1 MMALSSMS
9 FCRCDSDGRVWC
21 ILSAYRKVH
30 DPLASQ
36 SVIDGEEEGGQRAQ
50 GSHPA
55 QAVPAFS
62 IRDVDAGFDGI
73 QPCGLFPVFAHP
85 LAEGRRALGDA
96 GFTAPDEQEVGDA
109 GLGVGRQGQE
119 LCVEKAR
126 LEGFWDG
133 TLPAH
138 EILDAGLHS
147 AAVHQPT
154 TLVERLCGV
163 VDLLSCGR
171 HHDPLS
177 SYRRT
182 WSKGVGP
189 HVRSMER
196 GAANVPQHTRDGLR
210 VIEYGE
216 RSRSGRARRWQRHQ
230 RCHQGQRWCTRA
242 MNFCTA

>member
-133 TLPAH
+133 TPPAH

-154 TLVERLCGV
+154 ALVERLCGV

-177 SYRRT
+177 SSRRT
-182 WSKGVGP
+182 WSKGVDRTC
-189 HVRSMER
+189 V
-196 GAANVPQHTRDGLR
+196 DGEGDSKR
-210 VIEYGE
+210 PSAY
-216 RSRSGRARRWQRHQ
+216 
-230 RCHQGQRWCTRA
+230 T
-242 MNFCTA
+242 